1 MCVYVAITFITR
13 LWLFNSS
20 FRTFIHSFV
29 HALLFIVT
37 RYTIRS
43 LPSGIYN
50 SPDFFFQFYTDRFLL
65 VSFLLRNFSS
75 TIVHKLANCYYCCYT
90 TNVRKSWKLFELPRL
105 MHRDSRYRG
114 PKQVSRCGTNL
125 LRFSV
130 RWTRSGR
137 TRESRIRKRAML
149 AGHSV
154 DLTKH
159 RARRR
164 ARNAGV
170 TNGVAFLHV
179 SLPSN
184 RELFRLVER
193 ERERETA
200 VPSKFHGGR
209 GIIHP
214 LRARRRER
222 RICWWAPLDLNSR
235 NCD

>member
-90 TNVRKSWKLFELPRL
+90 TNVRKSFPAWCIEIADIVARNKFP
-105 MHRDSRYRG
+105 G
-114 PKQVSRCGTNL
+114 V
-125 LRFSV
+125 
-130 RWTRSGR
+130 GR
-137 TRESRIRKRAML
+137 TCC
-149 AGHSV
+149 
-154 DLTKH
+154 
-159 RARRR
+159 
-164 ARNAGV
+164 
-170 TNGVAFLHV
+170 V
-179 SLPSN
+179 SL
-184 RELFRLVER
+184 FDG
-193 ERERETA
+193 
-200 VPSKFHGGR
+200 HGR
-209 GIIHP
+209 GGLENPEFENVRCSPGIRSI
-214 LRARRRER
+214 
-222 RICWWAPLDLNSR
+222 
-235 NCD
+235 